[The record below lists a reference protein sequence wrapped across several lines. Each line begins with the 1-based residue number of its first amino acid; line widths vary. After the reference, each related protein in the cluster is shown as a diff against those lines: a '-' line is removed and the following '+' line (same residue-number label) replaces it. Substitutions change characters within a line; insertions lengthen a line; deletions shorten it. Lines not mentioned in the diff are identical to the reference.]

1 MKKNRFVALVLFSIC
16 VWLGINHFI
25 LNDNFIA
32 KSNNYLDEN
41 LDDFELRLKIEVETH
56 NLIRENIKQLNYSSH
71 EDSYQFNKH
80 NSSNSSSV
88 AILVIACNRPSI
100 SRCINKLLKYRKS
113 KDDFPIIVSQDCI
126 HERTSQVI
134 KSFGRQLIHIHQ
146 PDQKEIKVPSKEK
159 KFSGYFKI
167 SRHYKWALNQVFNT
181 YNYGTAIIVED
192 DLDVAP
198 DFYEYFK
205 ATLPILQ
212 KDETLWCVSAW
223 NDNGKFAL
231 IDRNDPKLL
240 YRSDFFPGLGWMLTR
255 KIWIELMHKWPH
267 SYWDDW
273 MRHPDQRKGRSC
285 IRPELSRTK
294 TFGKIGVSNGL
305 FYEKHLKYIYLNE
318 LPVDFTKLNLTYLL
332 KDEYDN
338 NFVEMVYRAPLVSI
352 NELKNK
358 QISHSDPVRIIYYT
372 KNNLKSLMKLFGL
385 MDDFKSGVPRT
396 AYKGIISFTYD
407 NRRVYLTPIKEWH
420 SYDPSWQ

>member
-1 MKKNRFVALVLFSIC
+1 MKKNRFLALVLFSIFI
-16 VWLGINHFI
+16 WLGINHFI
-25 LNDNFIA
+25 LNDSFIS
-32 KSNNYLDEN
+32 KPNNYLDEN

-56 NLIRENIKQLNYSSH
+56 NIIRENIKQLNYSNH
-71 EDSYQFNKH
+71 EDSYKFNEH

-113 KDDFPIIVSQDCI
+113 KDEFPIIVSQDCI

-134 KSFGRQLIHIHQ
+134 KSFGRELIHIHQ

-181 YNYGTAIIVED
+181 YNYETAIIVED

-332 KDEYDN
+332 KNEYDN

-358 QISHSDPVRIIYYT
+358 QISHNDPVRIIYYT
-372 KNNLKSLMKLFGL
+372 KNNLKSLTKLFGL

-407 NRRVYLTPIKEWH
+407 NRRVYLAPVKEWH
-420 SYDPSWQ
+420 NYDPSWQ

>member
-1 MKKNRFVALVLFSIC
+1 MKKNRFIALILFSVV
-16 VWLGINHFI
+16 VWLGINHFL

-32 KSNNYLDEN
+32 KPNNYFDEN
-41 LDDFELRLKIEVETH
+41 LDDFETRLKVEVETH

-71 EDSYQFNKH
+71 EVQH
-80 NSSNSSSV
+80 NQNIVPNSSSI

-113 KDDFPIIVSQDCI
+113 KDEFPIIVSQDCV

-134 KSFGRQLIHIHQ
+134 KSYGKNLIHIHQ
-146 PDQKEIKVPSKEK
+146 PNQEEIKVPPKEK

-181 YNYGTAIIVED
+181 YKYGTAVIVED

-198 DFYEYFK
+198 DFFEYFK

-240 YRSDFFPGLGWMLTR
+240 YRSDFFPGLGWMLTH
-255 KIWIELMHKWPH
+255 KLWLELMHKWPH

-273 MRHPDQRKGRSC
+273 MRHPDQRKDRSC

-318 LPVDFTKLNLTYLL
+318 VPVDFTKLNLTYLL

-338 NFVEMVYRAPLVSI
+338 SFVKIVYEAPLVSFD
-352 NELKNK
+352 ELKNK
-358 QISHSDPVRIIYYT
+358 KIDHSKPVRITYYT
-372 KNNLKSLMKLFGL
+372 KNNLKMLTKLFGL

-407 NRRVYLTPIKEWH
+407 NRRVYLTPNEEWK

>member
-1 MKKNRFVALVLFSIC
+1 MKKKRFVALVLFSIF
-16 VWLGINHFI
+16 VWFGINHF
-25 LNDNFIA
+25 LFNDNFIA
-32 KSNNYLDEN
+32 KPNNYLDEN
-41 LDDFELRLKIEVETH
+41 LDDFESRLKSEVETH
-56 NLIRENIKQLNYSSH
+56 NLIRENIKQLNYSSQ
-71 EDSYQFNKH
+71 ENSYQFKKYK
-80 NSSNSSSV
+80 SNSTSI
-88 AILVIACNRPSI
+88 AILIIACNRPSI

-113 KDDFPIIVSQDCI
+113 ENEFPIIVSQDCI

-134 KSFGRQLIHIHQ
+134 KSFGRDLIHIHQ
-146 PDQKEIKVPSKEK
+146 PDQKEINVPSKEI

-167 SRHYKWALNQVFNT
+167 ARHYKWALNQVFNI
-181 YNYGTAIIVED
+181 YNYETVIIVED

-205 ATLPILQ
+205 ATLPILH

-255 KIWIELMHKWPH
+255 KLWMELMPKWPV

-285 IRPELSRTK
+285 IRPEISRTK

-305 FYEKHLKYIYLNE
+305 FFEKHLKYIYLNE
-318 LPVDFTKLNLTYLL
+318 VPVDFTKLNLTYLL
-332 KDEYDN
+332 KDEYDH
-338 NFVEMVYRAPLVSI
+338 NFVEMVYRAPLVSF

-358 QISHSDPVRIIYYT
+358 QIEHNNPVRISYT
-372 KNNLKSLMKLFGL
+372 MNNLKSLTKLFGL

-396 AYKGIISFTYD
+396 AYKGIISFTYN
-407 NRRVYLTPIKEWH
+407 NRRVYLAPIKEWQK
-420 SYDPSWQ
+420 YDTSWQ

>member
-1 MKKNRFVALVLFSIC
+1 MKKNRFLALVLFSVF
-16 VWLGINHFI
+16 VWLGINHFL
-25 LNDNFIA
+25 LNDNFIN
-32 KSNNYLDEN
+32 KPNNYLEEN
-41 LDDFELRLKIEVETH
+41 LDDFELRLKIEVEKN
-56 NLIRENIKQLNYSSH
+56 NLIRENIKHLNYTNY
-71 EDSYQFNKH
+71 DNYQFNKH
-80 NSSNSSSV
+80 IYNSSSV
-88 AILVIACNRPSI
+88 AVLVIACNRPSI

-113 KDDFPIIVSQDCI
+113 KDEFPIIVSQDCI
-126 HERTSQVI
+126 HERTSQII
-134 KSFGRQLIHIHQ
+134 KSFGKDLIHIHQ
-146 PDQKEIKVPSKEK
+146 PDQNEIIVPSKEK

-181 YNYGTAIIVED
+181 FNYQTAIIVED
-192 DLDVAP
+192 DLDIAP

-231 IDRNDPKLL
+231 IDRTNSKLL
-240 YRSDFFPGLGWMLTR
+240 YRTDFFPGLGWMLTR
-255 KIWIELMHKWPH
+255 KLWMELLHKWPH

-285 IRPELSRTK
+285 IRPELPRTK

-318 LPVDFTKLNLTYLL
+318 VPVDFTKLNLTYLL

-338 NFVEMVYRAPLVSI
+338 NFVEMVYRAPLVDF

-358 QISHSDPVRIIYYT
+358 KISHSDPVRITYYT
-372 KNNLKSLMKLFGL
+372 KNNLKSLTKQFGL

-420 SYDPSWQ
+420 GYDPNWQ

>member
-1 MKKNRFVALVLFSIC
+1 MKKNRFVALVLFSVFI
-16 VWLGINHFI
+16 WLGINHFL

-32 KSNNYLDEN
+32 KPSNYLDEN

-71 EDSYQFNKH
+71 EDNYQVIKH
-80 NSSNSSSV
+80 TSNSSSI

-113 KDDFPIIVSQDCI
+113 KDEFPIIVSQDCI

-134 KSFGRQLIHIHQ
+134 KSFGRELIHIHQ
-146 PDQKEIKVPSKEK
+146 PDQKEIQVPSKEK

-181 YNYGTAIIVED
+181 YNYGTVIIVED

-212 KDETLWCVSAW
+212 KDESLWCVSAW

-240 YRSDFFPGLGWMLTR
+240 YRSDFFPGLGWMLTQ
-255 KIWIELMHKWPH
+255 KLWLELMHKWPH

-318 LPVDFTKLNLTYLL
+318 VPVDFTKLNLTYLL
-332 KDEYDN
+332 KDEYDT
-338 NFVEMVYRAPLVSI
+338 NFVEMVYKVPLVDVS
-352 NELKNK
+352 ELRSKK
-358 QISHSDPVRIIYYT
+358 IYHSDPVRLIYHN
-372 KNNLKSLMKLFGL
+372 KNNLKSLTKLFGL

-407 NRRVYLTPIKEWH
+407 NRRVYLAPSKEWR

>member
-1 MKKNRFVALVLFSIC
+1 MKKNRFVALGLFSLF
-16 VWLGINHFI
+16 VWLVVNHF
-25 LNDNFIA
+25 LLDDNFIT
-32 KSNNYLDEN
+32 KPNNYLDEN
-41 LDDFELRLKIEVETH
+41 LDDFELRLKIEVDTH
-56 NLIRENIKQLNYSSH
+56 NSIRENIKQLNYSSH
-71 EDSYQFNKH
+71 EENYQFIKQT
-80 NSSNSSSV
+80 SNSSSIV
-88 AILVIACNRPSI
+88 ILIIACNRPSI

-113 KDDFPIIVSQDCI
+113 KDEFQIIVSQDCI

-134 KSFGRQLIHIHQ
+134 KSFGRDLIHIHQ
-146 PDQKEIKVPSKEK
+146 PDQKEIQVPSKEK

-212 KDETLWCVSAW
+212 TDETLWCVSAW

-255 KIWIELMHKWPH
+255 KLWMELMHKWPH

-318 LPVDFTKLNLTYLL
+318 VPVDFTKLNLTYLL
-332 KDEYDN
+332 KNEYDN
-338 NFVEMVYRAPLVSI
+338 NFVEMVYRAPLVSL

-358 QISHSDPVRIIYYT
+358 QIGHSDPVRITYYT
-372 KNNLKSLMKLFGL
+372 KNNLKSLTKLFGL

-407 NRRVYLTPIKEWH
+407 NRRVFLTPIKEWRN
-420 SYDPSWQ
+420 YDPSWQ